1 MVIVFCLVFVMI
13 VTALSYTNFLIT
25 EKSQLEILLAITEK
39 PLLKIKLA
47 HLQSVLILCNI
58 PWVKRSYR

>member
-1 MVIVFCLVFVMI
+1 MI

-25 EKSQLEILLAITEK
+25 EKSQLEILLAIAEK

-47 HLQSVLILCNI
+47 HL
-58 PWVKRSYR
+58 